1 MNQPP
6 LIDRYRFWLA
16 NARSLADNTV
26 TGYVGDVG
34 RFLDWRDSAG
44 ADVGEMHPLLLGGYV
59 FHLSKAGKRRSTLK
73 RNIAAVRSFYRFLT
87 SADGRFRK
95 SPMPDAREVVS
106 RQVSVFEVKP
116 FLWDC
121 QDLWSRVLWHPRRPS
136 ASYCVELEQYL
147 VHHRYHCNV
156 PRLPTLTKSVIKPT
170 HFAVVADDRPRAH
183 VQRSPHQSP
192 ATPDSPMPSLLAAVS
207 GPGRQSH
214 QGGQSFAIPVAQF
227 GKVSHQGCRG

>member
-1 MNQPP
+1 M
-6 LIDRYRFWLA
+6 LR
-16 NARSLADNTV
+16 
-26 TGYVGDVG
+26 
-34 RFLDWRDSAG
+34 
-44 ADVGEMHPLLLGGYV
+44 
-59 FHLSKAGKRRSTLK
+59 
-73 RNIAAVRSFYRFLT
+73 
-87 SADGRFRK
+87 
-95 SPMPDAREVVS
+95 VVS

-227 GKVSHQGCRG
+227 GKVSHQVSLFRIYRPVNWEFFRIYPPDFQGHQATLGATSAIIAALWN

>member
-1 MNQPP
+1 MLEARGEWSAVSLQA
-6 LIDRYRFWLA
+6 DWLA
-16 NARSLADNTV
+16 ADGAQRRYGLLAV
-26 TGYVGDVG
+26 ALL
-34 RFLDWRDSAG
+34 RAAWRLASG
-44 ADVGEMHPLLLGGYV
+44 
-59 FHLSKAGKRRSTLK
+59 RRSCWSGLASGSVS
-73 RNIAAVRSFYRFLT
+73 RGSVPSSIRVRSQAFF
-87 SADGRFRK
+87 
-95 SPMPDAREVVS
+95 
-106 RQVSVFEVKP
+106 
-116 FLWDC
+116 WDC
-121 QDLWSRVLWHPRRPS
+121 QDWWSRVLWHPRRPS

-170 HFAVVADDRPRAH
+170 HFAVVADDRPCAH

-214 QGGQSFAIPVAQF
+214 QGGQSLAIPVAQF

>member
-1 MNQPP
+1 MRGTTPRLLVAETTTAHCSRQDDWLDGCPNSDLHLSLP
-6 LIDRYRFWLA
+6 LRLLRQRGPGGCGVP
-16 NARSLADNTV
+16 RSL
-26 TGYVGDVG
+26 
-34 RFLDWRDSAG
+34 
-44 ADVGEMHPLLLGGYV
+44 
-59 FHLSKAGKRRSTLK
+59 
-73 RNIAAVRSFYRFLT
+73 
-87 SADGRFRK
+87 
-95 SPMPDAREVVS
+95 VVS

-116 FLWDC
+116 FWGDC

-170 HFAVVADDRPRAH
+170 HFAVVADDRPCAH

-192 ATPDSPMPSLLAAVS
+192 ATPDSSMPSLLAAVS

-214 QGGQSFAIPVAQF
+214 QGGQSLAIPVAQF